1 MLKSF
6 KSVIYT
12 NDKSLPSRFSCNF
25 TPVSQ
30 IFLSVWKLFNQPPNE
45 LHEAVFV
52 RRQSLGCSEHQ
63 ASLFSAWHHDSKDLL
78 WGFWAPRSGCR
89 KSMKTTCCTVAAA
102 FRLNIQCVC
111 EPVCACVG
119 RAPGLWFAGDDSVSL
134 DVAGITPRSRYT
146 QPEGWLNPIKRNKT
160 TSRRVSPAGW
170 RSEQSSFICLKIN
183 FQWFI
188 IVQRQLLRGTTSS
201 LLFVCYTH

>member
-30 IFLSVWKLFNQPPNE
+30 IFLSVWKLFNQPSIE

-89 KSMKTTCCTVAAA
+89 MSMKTTCCTVAAA

-111 EPVCACVG
+111 VNLCVYVLDARPGFDSPVTTRSVWTWQESPRGVATHSL
-119 RAPGLWFAGDDSVSL
+119 RDD
-134 DVAGITPRSRYT
+134 
-146 QPEGWLNPIKRNKT
+146 
-160 TSRRVSPAGW
+160 
-170 RSEQSSFICLKIN
+170 
-183 FQWFI
+183 
-188 IVQRQLLRGTTSS
+188 
-201 LLFVCYTH
+201 